1 MEILGLVAGR
11 CHPAPANDRTA
22 TLATERLAVEVRSI
36 GRAWLILAAFGSP
49 VIGSAADPC
58 RGAESGLASATD
70 ALANGRIE
78 AAERQLEAVE
88 RNFPNCASALML
100 GARVQAG
107 RGNAAEAEE
116 LYKRACALDPERPEP
131 LFELGVFYDS
141 RQQHGRAAEAFRKTL
156 ALAPGDPQAY
166 DYLGLSLEALGDFKQ
181 AESAYRMGLAQN
193 RGPRFD
199 PMLHY
204 NYGRFLMKHS
214 RLAEAERHL
223 DQAVELASG
232 TRRFTTSVRGSR
244 NSSVIWP
251 GARSH
256 AERALSLADPSGVIL
271 DMQVHYL
278 LARVYRA
285 LGETVLASKYAALSQ
300 SAKVP
305 MSARRRLG
313 R

>member
-58 RGAESGLASATD
+58 RGADHGLASATD

-100 GARVQAG
+100 SARVQAG

-232 TRRFTTSVRGSR
+232 TRAVHYERARLAEQLGDLA
-244 NSSVIWP
+244 